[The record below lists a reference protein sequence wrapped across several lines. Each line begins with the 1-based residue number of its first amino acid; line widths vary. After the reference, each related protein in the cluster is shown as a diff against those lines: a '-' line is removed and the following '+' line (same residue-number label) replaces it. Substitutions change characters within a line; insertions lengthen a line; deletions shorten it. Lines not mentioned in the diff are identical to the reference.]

1 LTGRTQVVNIGTS
14 NSDKRDV
21 KFEIPQGSVLEPLL
35 FLVFIND
42 IFELPLK
49 GRLQLYA
56 DDAVLSYQHCRLD
69 TMFADMHDLDLISE
83 WFFNNCLSVNAS
95 KTKYIIFGHSRTTSS
110 ILCNRIFHTL
120 IL

>member
-14 NSDKRDV
+14 NSDRRDV

-69 TMFADMHDLDLISE
+69 TMFADMHDLDFRNGFLTINLLMLRRLNILFLGTQGLPHL
-83 WFFNNCLSVNAS
+83 FFV
-95 KTKYIIFGHSRTTSS
+95 IGFS
-110 ILCNRIFHTL
+110 IR
-120 IL
+120 